1 MGTFRTKTL
10 HPTRSLLPGPARATP
25 QEPSRPLCPPGGAPD
40 GGRGGHRLTAPKNDQ
55 RKAARDKTREMSL
68 RVAAINYRG
77 TRQKKESKKFLG
89 KGWEKTMGMKLK
101 NGYTN
106 Y

>member
-1 MGTFRTKTL
+1 
-10 HPTRSLLPGPARATP
+10 
-25 QEPSRPLCPPGGAPD
+25 
-40 GGRGGHRLTAPKNDQ
+40 
-55 RKAARDKTREMSL
+55 MSL
-68 RVAAINYRG
+68 RVAAINYRA

>member
-1 MGTFRTKTL
+1 
-10 HPTRSLLPGPARATP
+10 
-25 QEPSRPLCPPGGAPD
+25 
-40 GGRGGHRLTAPKNDQ
+40 
-55 RKAARDKTREMSL
+55 MSL
-68 RVAAINYRG
+68 RVAAINYRA
-77 TRQKKESKKFLG
+77 TRQKKERKKFLG